1 MKGVRI
7 FLANGFEDIEALAVC
22 DVLRRGE
29 VDVKLVG
36 VERGT
41 VVSSHGVNVVP
52 DFCLED

>member
-7 FLANGFEDIEALAVC
+7 FLANGFEDMEALAVC

-36 VERGT
+36 VERGFLF
-41 VVSSHGVNVVP
+41 GG
-52 DFCLED
+52 FA